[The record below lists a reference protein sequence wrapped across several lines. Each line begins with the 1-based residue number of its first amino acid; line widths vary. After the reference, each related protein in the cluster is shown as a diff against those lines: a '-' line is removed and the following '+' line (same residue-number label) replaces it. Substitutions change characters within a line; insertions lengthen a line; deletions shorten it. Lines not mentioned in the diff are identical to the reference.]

1 MSIKCDAESPS
12 RNTAK
17 RFSADSKTI
26 IEARKMMNVEKTARE
41 LAINTLADTL
51 ANSSGLYQTITT
63 LPDASKIYYFHD
75 KPTLAES
82 MIVWKLTAEAFGV
95 STDGGVTYPVGL
107 DASGNAILSKIYAI
121 GIDAEYINVDGT
133 MSGVRIETDSGKI
146 GGLNI
151 SENGL
156 ASDSDIVSIT
166 NTYDIQRESNTR
178 QN

>member
-1 MSIKCDAESPS
+1 MSLETQNACQ
-12 RNTAK
+12 
-17 RFSADSKTI
+17 FS
-26 IEARKMMNVEKTARE
+26 
-41 LAINTLADTL
+41 
-51 ANSSGLYQTITT
+51 
-63 LPDASKIYYFHD
+63 
-75 KPTLAES
+75 
-82 MIVWKLTAEAFGV
+82 
-95 STDGGVTYPVGL
+95 GGVTYPQRLRCGWKRH
-107 DASGNAILSKIYAI
+107 KIYAI